1 MRLKRTPSRPSG
13 ALLVA
18 LFLGGTNAARA
29 EETRGRGET
38 LRARIG
44 IGAAESLAASDALSE
59 RLRGLERLGTIGTP
73 RAILRLVRALEPGG
87 SAKAPEERLT
97 AVREL
102 AMHTDDPTAR
112 RALARVLGGH
122 SAPSSTEAPSE
133 LDALSERTAA
143 LALARS
149 ASPDALASLGKAL
162 ESTGRAAAAAGAA
175 LVAHPPQDLAAVLA
189 AARVPS
195 LALVKM
201 LDDLGDQ
208 RSFDTLR
215 ELVRVGTPEVRAAA
229 AVALTRLGDYETVEL
244 SRRWVAGNEP
254 PALHL
259 AGTRILAMA
268 HAGDA
273 PSAIVRLLRDP
284 STVAPGVALAL
295 EAPNPALVPELS
307 RLLETATGERADDLI
322 AAIGRA
328 GDERARRLLAGLL
341 ASPSMGPLAAYQLS
355 RMPGADATRLLER
368 ALASRT
374 TRRLAARAGTVRMLL
389 LGERVGNLTPVLEE
403 LVRSKDPAD
412 RAAGAAGLSALDP
425 DRTEA
430 FLESTDD
437 AVVRAA
443 ASCLLLAS
451 PEVAI
456 HVAERLLDSARGETR
471 TALALAL
478 AVPGAAAR
486 APTSALLALVDG
498 GGAAAPLAA
507 LALGARDAENERER
521 LDELRLSTDPELRA
535 HAALGLGWSP
545 ESDAGGRLE
554 ASYRLETDA
563 SVRAAI
569 VRALSARNE
578 PARRRLLG
586 RARALDPDADVR
598 AAATAGAN
606 ASTAAPMGRA
616 GRAVAWIP
624 VVESGSDRPIAATVT
639 VEVPG
644 GLVLPAAVSPDG
656 LVVLSGLP
664 PGPIVLRVAP
674 EQHRDKSSGRGI
686 GWHPV
691 KQRP

>member
-1 MRLKRTPSRPSG
+1 MSRTKKPSRLAG
-13 ALLVA
+13 ALLLA
-18 LFLGGTNAARA
+18 GLLGGGVARA
-29 EETRGRGET
+29 EDARGRGET

-44 IGAAESLAASDALSE
+44 IGAAESLSASDALSE

-102 AMHTDDPTAR
+102 AMHTSDPTAR
-112 RALARVLGGH
+112 RALGRVLGGH

-175 LVAHPPQDLAAVLA
+175 LVAHPPRDLAPVLA
-189 AARVPS
+189 AARIPS
-195 LALVKM
+195 LALVKA

-208 RSFDTLR
+208 RGFDALR
-215 ELVRVGTPEVRAAA
+215 DLVRVGTPEVRAAA
-229 AVALTRLGDYETVEL
+229 AIALTRLGDYETVEL
-244 SRRWVAGNEP
+244 SRRWVAANEP
-254 PALHL
+254 MSLRL
-259 AGTRILAMA
+259 AGARILAMA
-268 HAGDA
+268 HTEDA
-273 PSAIVRLLRDP
+273 PGAIVMLLRDP
-284 STVAPGVALAL
+284 STVAAGVALAL
-295 EAPNPALVPELS
+295 EAPSPALVPELS
-307 RLLETATGERADDLI
+307 RQLRTASGERADDLG

-328 GDERARRLLAGLL
+328 GEKRAAVLLAALL
-341 ASPSMGPLAAYQLS
+341 SDRSMGPIAAYQLA
-355 RMPGADATRLLER
+355 RMPGPDASRLLER
-368 ALASRT
+368 GLVDRT
-374 TRRLAARAGTVRMLL
+374 TRRIAARAATARMLL
-389 LGERVGNLTPVLEE
+389 LGERIGSLGRVLEE

-437 AVVRAA
+437 AIVRAA
-443 ASCLLLAS
+443 ASCLLLAP

-456 HVAERLLDSARGETR
+456 YVAERLLGSAQGETR

-486 APTSALLALVDG
+486 APTSVLLALVDG
-498 GGAAAPLAA
+498 GGPAAPLAA
-507 LALGARDAENERER
+507 LALGARDAEKERER
-521 LDELRLSTDPELRA
+521 LDELRLSSDPYIRA
-535 HAALGLGWSP
+535 HVALGLGASSEP
-545 ESDAGGRLE
+545 DAGGRLE

-563 SVRAAI
+563 SVRVAI

-578 PARRRLLG
+578 PARRRLLA
-586 RARALDPDADVR
+586 RARALDPDPDVR
-598 AAATAGAN
+598 AAATAATAN
-606 ASTAAPMGRA
+606 ASRAAVVGRA
-616 GRAVAWIP
+616 IAWIP
-624 VVESGSDRPIAATVT
+624 VVESGSDRPIAATVA
-639 VEVPG
+639 VEAPG
-644 GLVLPAAVSPDG
+644 GLVLPAAVPEDG

-674 EQHRDKSSGRGI
+674 EHHRDKSSGRGI

-691 KQRP
+691 K